1 MQQIIFLYNQINIIF
16 YLLQH
21 KFYSN
26 LSFYYDQFN
35 LLKLLSLFFI
45 GIFTSL
51 TPCFISVLPLVLSS
65 TVSFNNFNI
74 FIKLSLFTGLITS
87 LVVII
92 IVLYIGN
99 GKFNNIFLN
108 TPLVSSFIFI
118 WIALNLLEIIS
129 LAFFVNNIDL
139 AKKNFNNIYLQS
151 YLTGFGIGLS
161 CLPCNCSLILTTIL
175 WLYNSDKIIESLI
188 YLLIYL
194 LSCLLP
200 FIVIFL
206 LPFRLLKFQKFIG
219 LWDSIIQLGGFY
231 MLTVGCFIFFQQV
244 L

>member
-1 MQQIIFLYNQINIIF
+1 MQQIIFLYNQINIVF
-16 YLLQH
+16 YLLEH
-21 KFYSN
+21 KLYSN

-51 TPCFISVLPLVLSS
+51 TPCFISVLPAVLSS
-65 TVSFNNFNI
+65 TVAFNNFNI

-87 LVVII
+87 LVGII
-92 IVLYIGN
+92 IILYLGN
-99 GKFNNIFLN
+99 GKFDNILRKI
-108 TPLVSSFIFI
+108 PLISSFIFI

-129 LAFFVNNIDL
+129 LAFVVNHIDL
-139 AKKNFNNIYLQS
+139 VKNNNNIYLKS
-151 YLTGFGIGLS
+151 YLTGFGLGFS

-175 WLYNSDKIIESLI
+175 WLYNSDKIVESLI

-194 LSCLLP
+194 FSCLLP
-200 FIVIFL
+200 FIVIFF
-206 LPFRLLKFQKFIG
+206 LPFRLLKFQKFIM
-219 LWDSIIQLGGFY
+219 LWDSIIGLGGFY
-231 MLTVGCFIFFQQV
+231 MLTMGCFIFFQQV